1 MKNGKRPTLSQK
13 KEMRVHGLK
22 PENWLVVKDTKF
34 LEVVSGAAQ
43 GRNVQEDYIGSD
55 SCEEGCKQAE
65 AYGFWKKSED

>member
-34 LEVVSGAAQ
+34 LEVVSRMELKRVGT
-43 GRNVQEDYIGSD
+43 G
-55 SCEEGCKQAE
+55 
-65 AYGFWKKSED
+65 KKRTRRLYRE